1 LKSRALGKGLDVVR
15 EAIQNVS
22 REVWAVYILFV
33 CVGVLVVLVG
43 WRADE
48 LGWAADHPYLAGLLD
63 GLTAFC
69 FGVPVGGLV
78 ITEINRRSAES
89 AERRI
94 AVRAVITQLDYL
106 DRLAESLSPG
116 DPRSAGGRLRDLA
129 GIARSAMPGAAAT
142 AMSSSAGILF
152 MRSGA
157 LAVLPRV
164 EEKTAAQLR
173 HVVIAD
179 STWALVGFSI
189 GRLASDVP
197 RLMAAVQPQEPQEPQ
212 SEGPSWLDDLI
223 GALQALL
230 GVQLPAHRQWLSE
243 AVKDP
248 PTLVHVASWTESSLL
263 PKKNAA
269 FLLANI
275 QQGGPPATD
284 EERQRIV
291 NAAQERATNELRDE
305 LMDLGRQLDALVRL
319 LDAAATCR
327 TALS

>member
-1 LKSRALGKGLDVVR
+1 MKSRALGNALDVVR

-22 REVWAVYILFV
+22 REVRAVYILFV
-33 CVGVLVVLVG
+33 CVGVLVVLFG
-43 WRADE
+43 WRVDE

-69 FGVPVGGLV
+69 FGVPVGGL
-78 ITEINRRSAES
+78 IIAEINRRSAES
-89 AERRI
+89 AER
-94 AVRAVITQLDYL
+94 
-106 DRLAESLSPG
+106 
-116 DPRSAGGRLRDLA
+116 
-129 GIARSAMPGAAAT
+129 
-142 AMSSSAGILF
+142 
-152 MRSGA
+152 
-157 LAVLPRV
+157 
-164 EEKTAAQLR
+164 
-173 HVVIAD
+173 
-179 STWALVGFSI
+179 
-189 GRLASDVP
+189 
-197 RLMAAVQPQEPQEPQ
+197 
-212 SEGPSWLDDLI
+212 SWLDDLI

-248 PTLVHVASWTESSLL
+248 PTLVRVASWTESSLL

-291 NAAQERATNELRDE
+291 NAAQERATNDLRDE
-305 LMDLGRQLDALVRL
+305 LMDLGRHLDALAEL